1 MKETK
6 FKDTEIG
13 KIPEDWEVTP
23 IGKACNVRRGVR
35 VTKEQLTDE
44 GRYPVYQNTNYPMGY
59 FDNYNVD
66 ANTPFVIV
74 GGSAGQIGLSKER
87 YWAADDCAYFEKS
100 NTLNKVFLYYELT
113 HRQFE
118 IKKFVRT
125 ASVPRLDRKVIESF
139 VLPLPSLHEQHRI
152 ASALTSIDNLI
163 SSLDKLIEKKKNIKQ
178 GTMQQLL
185 TGKTRLKG
193 FSEPWVEKKLGDVA
207 VNYTGLTYSPMNVKS
222 YGTLVLRSSN
232 IQKGILV
239 FNDNVFV
246 DMDIPSRAI
255 AKKNDLLICVRNGSK
270 ALIGKSAVI
279 TDYADGMAFGAFM
292 TILHAN
298 DIQQG
303 FLNYLWQA
311 DYIQQQVKDNMGAT
325 INQITNADIEQ
336 FKIVVPHSLKEQ
348 QAIATILTKM
358 DNEIT
363 ALEAKKA
370 KYEAIKQGMMQQLL
384 TGKIRL
390 IS

>member
-125 ASVPRLDRKVIESF
+125 ASVPRLDRKFCFAI
-139 VLPLPSLHEQHRI
+139 
-152 ASALTSIDNLI
+152 TI
-163 SSLDKLIEKKKNIKQ
+163 SSRATSHSLCHHKHRQFDFFSRQTYREKEEHQ
-178 GTMQQLL
+178 A
-185 TGKTRLKG
+185 R
-193 FSEPWVEKKLGDVA
+193 
-207 VNYTGLTYSPMNVKS
+207 
-222 YGTLVLRSSN
+222 
-232 IQKGILV
+232 
-239 FNDNVFV
+239 
-246 DMDIPSRAI
+246 
-255 AKKNDLLICVRNGSK
+255 
-270 ALIGKSAVI
+270 
-279 TDYADGMAFGAFM
+279 DYAAAS
-292 TILHAN
+292 
-298 DIQQG
+298 
-303 FLNYLWQA
+303 YR
-311 DYIQQQVKDNMGAT
+311 
-325 INQITNADIEQ
+325 TNT
-336 FKIVVPHSLKEQ
+336 S
-348 QAIATILTKM
+348 
-358 DNEIT
+358 
-363 ALEAKKA
+363 
-370 KYEAIKQGMMQQLL
+370 
-384 TGKIRL
+384 
-390 IS
+390 